1 MAYVIGKKI
10 VKDTAEFND
19 YAYGIILPIAK
30 GPNGYF
36 EQAFTSLEQA
46 RANLLNLLLTNKG
59 ERIMQ
64 PEFGTGLQQV
74 LFEQMTGDL
83 EEKIT
88 DTITENVNFWLP
100 YINIEL
106 IDIEMTDEMKDN
118 NTANIHINFTVGSN
132 ITRQEITFTIRG

>member
-1 MAYVIGKKI
+1 MAYVVGKKI

-30 GPNGYF
+30 GQTGYF
-36 EQAFTSLEQA
+36 EQAFTSYEQA
-46 RANLLNLLLTNKG
+46 KANLLNLLLTNRG

-64 PEFGTGLQQV
+64 PEFGTGLQGL
-74 LFEQMTGDL
+74 LFEQLTEDL

-88 DTITENVNFWLP
+88 TTITDSVNFWLP

-106 IDIEMTDEMKDN
+106 IDVQMSDEMKDN
-118 NTANIHINFTVGSN
+118 NRAEIKINFTVGSN
-132 ITRQEITFTIRG
+132 ITIQELTFTIRG

>member
-1 MAYVIGKKI
+1 MAFVVGKKT
-10 VKDTAEFND
+10 VKDTADFND

-30 GPNGYF
+30 GPTGYF

-59 ERIMQ
+59 ERVMQ
-64 PEFGTGLQQV
+64 PEFGTGLQGL
-74 LFEQMTGDL
+74 LFEQMTEDL

-88 DTITENVNFWLP
+88 NTITENVNFWLP

-106 IDIEMTDEMKDN
+106 IDIEMSDEMKDSHV
-118 NTANIHINFTVGSN
+118 ANININFTVGSN
-132 ITRQEITFTIRG
+132 TSTQELTFTIRG